1 MNDIRFT
8 KTNGGMARTT
18 ASEDP
23 ISALIMPIAN
33 ADTIT
38 AITDNFKNLENR
50 GVYVAK
56 FQYAEQL
63 KEMGLEYADP
73 KERESLAL
81 QGADDIL
88 ESYHTKSGINALVY
102 HVSEFF
108 RMNTNGTLYVGIVDA
123 ETDTPTQ
130 GEIGWSVTFG
140 IEDNIESSCITAM
153 QNYAEGKIRQ
163 VGILTPSLANLAN
176 YQTEATN
183 LERNH
188 MPLSIVVTA
197 TGFVSE
203 VSVAQGNNNEW
214 RPIHITESSVADMEL
229 SELRSSANSMVGN
242 GHSNVSVL
250 IGCDLD
256 ETLGAKLG
264 TYQYY
269 GCIGTCL
276 GAISKAAVNECIA
289 WVQKFPLGL
298 KEPGLISGESIN
310 TGVSTADQNDLNA
323 NHLIFVRT
331 HVGVTDCYFNDSWTL
346 DLDTSD
352 YAYIESVRTIDKA
365 CRGVRANLL
374 PYLNSPLKV
383 DAETGKL
390 AQSTVAFLQ
399 TTAGRALEDME
410 KADELSGYVVEIDPE
425 QNVIST
431 SMLQVVIKQ
440 VPTGVMRNV
449 NIKIGYTTS
458 IS

>member
-8 KTNGGMARTT
+8 KTNGGMARTS

-23 ISALIMPIAN
+23 ISALIMPIAR
-33 ADTIT
+33 ADGVS
-38 AITDNFKNLENR
+38 AITSNFRELES
-50 GVYVAK
+50 GMYVAK

-63 KEMGLEYADP
+63 REMGLEYSDP
-73 KERESLAL
+73 EDRSAISVVDATAL
-81 QGADDIL
+81 L
-88 ESYHTKSGINALVY
+88 ESYHMKSGINALVY

-108 RMNTNGTLYVGIVDA
+108 RMNPNGTLFVGIVNTDI
-123 ETDTPTQ
+123 DTPTHS
-130 GEIGWSVTFG
+130 IGYSVTLG
-140 IEDNIESSCITAM
+140 SEDEIESSCITEM

-163 VGILTPSLANLAN
+163 VGILTSTLDNLPD
-176 YQTEATN
+176 YQTEATS
-183 LERNH
+183 LESH
-188 MPLSIVVTA
+188 HKPLSIIVTP
-197 TGFVSE
+197 TGFVHD
-203 VSVAQGNNNEW
+203 VSVRQTTDGWSDLTVAA
-214 RPIHITESSVADMEL
+214 SSVSELEL
-229 SELRSSANSMVGN
+229 SELKDSDNTMVANGQC
-242 GHSNVSVL
+242 NVSVL

-256 ETLGAKLG
+256 ETLAAKLG
-264 TYQYY
+264 TYKYY

-298 KEPGLISGESIN
+298 AKPGLISGEEVRD
-310 TGVSTADQNDLNA
+310 VSEADLNDLNT

-331 HVGVTDCYFNDSWTL
+331 HVGITDCYFNDSWTL

-374 PYLNSPLKV
+374 PYLNAPLRV

-431 SMLQVVIKQ
+431 STLQVIIRQ
-440 VPTGVMRNV
+440 VSTGVMRNV
-449 NIKIGYTTS
+449 NIKIGFTTALN
-458 IS
+458 

>member
-8 KTNGGMARTT
+8 KTNGGMVRTT

-23 ISALIMPIAN
+23 ISALIMPLRDADVIAP
-33 ADTIT
+33 AHEFTEIIEDELWI
-38 AITDNFKNLENR
+38 
-50 GVYVAK
+50 AK

-63 KEMGLEYADP
+63 KEMGLEY
-73 KERESLAL
+73 EELV
-81 QGADDIL
+81 
-88 ESYHTKSGINALVY
+88 TKVRTAAAVDQTTATGYANNYKNSSAINALVY

-108 RMNTNGTLYVGIVDA
+108 RMNPNGTLYVGITFDGSDIPA
-123 ETDTPTQ
+123 SYITDIQ
-130 GEIGWSVTFG
+130 KFA
-140 IEDNIESSCITAM
+140 N
-153 QNYAEGKIRQ
+153 GKIRQ
-163 VGILTPSLANLAN
+163 VGILTPSLTNLAG
-176 YQTEATN
+176 YQTEATS
-183 LERNH
+183 LERDH
-188 MPLSIVVTA
+188 MPLSIVVAPSGFTHTVTGTA
-197 TGFVSE
+197 
-203 VSVAQGNNNEW
+203 A
-214 RPIHITESSVADMEL
+214 
-229 SELRSSANSMVGN
+229 SSANTDGEYVNTVTVTAEAEDDLKKNTLKAAANTMVAN
-242 GHSNVSVL
+242 GKFNVSVL
-250 IGCDLD
+250 IGCDRD
-256 ETLGAKLG
+256 QALGDKLG
-264 TYQYY
+264 TYEYY

-298 KEPGLISGESIN
+298 KEPGLISGEKIN
-310 TGVSTADQNDLNA
+310 TVSTADQNDLNA

-352 YAYIESVRTIDKA
+352 YAYIENVRTIDKA
-365 CRGVRANLL
+365 CRGVRAKLL

-410 KADELSGYVVEIDPE
+410 KADEHSGYVVEIDPE

>member
-8 KTNGGMARTT
+8 KTNGGMARTS

-23 ISALIMPIAN
+23 ISALIMPIAG
-33 ADTIT
+33 ADGVS
-38 AITDNFKNLENR
+38 AITSNFRELES
-50 GVYVAK
+50 GMYVTK

-63 KEMGLEYADP
+63 REMGLEYSDP
-73 KERESLAL
+73 EDRSAISVVDATAL
-81 QGADDIL
+81 L
-88 ESYHTKSGINALVY
+88 ESYHMKSGINALVY

-108 RMNTNGTLYVGIVDA
+108 RMNPNGTLYVGIVNIDI
-123 ETDTPTQ
+123 EPTHEM
-130 GEIGWSVTFG
+130 GYSVTLG
-140 IEDNIESSCITAM
+140 AEDDIASSCITEV

-163 VGILTPSLANLAN
+163 VGILTPSLGNLAD
-176 YQTEATN
+176 YQTEATS
-183 LERNH
+183 LEGH
-188 MPLSIVVTA
+188 HKPLSIVVTP
-197 TGFVSE
+197 TGFVHN
-203 VSVAQGNNNEW
+203 VSVRQ
-214 RPIHITESSVADMEL
+214 ITGGWSDLTVAASSVSELEL
-229 SELRSSANSMVGN
+229 SELKDSDNTMVGN
-242 GHSNVSVL
+242 GRCNVSVL
-250 IGCDLD
+250 IGCDLG
-256 ETLGAKLG
+256 ETLAAKLG
-264 TYQYY
+264 SYKYY
-269 GCIGTCL
+269 GCIGACL
-276 GAISKAAVNECIA
+276 GAISKADVNECIA

-298 KEPGLISGESIN
+298 AKPGLISGEEVRN
-310 TGVSTADQNDLNA
+310 VSEADLNDLNT
-323 NHLIFVRT
+323 NHLIYVRT
-331 HVGVTDCYFNDSWTL
+331 HVGITDCYFNDSWTL

-431 SMLQVVIKQ
+431 STLQVIIRQ
-440 VPTGVMRNV
+440 VSTGVMRNV
-449 NIKIGYTTS
+449 NIKIGSTTALN
-458 IS
+458 